1 MQSLANAATA
11 ANTVQSQPSS
21 PVSTK
26 TCNEPSAA
34 DRGLFWASK
43 YANYCRFIAEI
54 ATYLPEVQPWAS
66 SLRLVPLCA
75 FQLHTETVFKEAIAA
90 HRRGDHQGRDHA
102 ASAVVR
108 AKAAE
113 NGLDVT
119 KLRAEH
125 YSRLIRYSSLFTILA
140 VEDSLM

>member
-1 MQSLANAATA
+1 MSSSAVNVAASPAAPSPASSLA
-11 ANTVQSQPSS
+11 SS
-21 PVSTK
+21 K
-26 TCNEPSAA
+26 TCETSAA

-90 HRRGDHQGRDHA
+90 HRRGDHQGRDSA
-102 ASAVVR
+102 ASAIVR

-140 VEDSLM
+140 AEDSLM